1 MSVGL
6 ARACPSPPL
15 ATLGARSSFA
25 IPTGPRGQGYGGQ
38 LAPTAQDG
46 PIVFVRFRVHWA
58 MCLGTPWPAFR
69 FQRQTGRRRR
79 CCVKAEDDPKPTS
92 HSHSL
97 RNSAASSLP
106 LMICSAMKVAPFQS
120 LRCFFGHDVGSGVI
134 YQDDNIKVMA
144 VKNTH
149 FKLHQAGPAVGNHQ
163 LQNLLLSLRYARSR
177 GGFTGD
183 TGPSDLVMPS
193 TTASIPKVTESS
205 FWCHCIVVLS
215 YGFVLNYIFAQPL
228 EPPIH

>member
-1 MSVGL
+1 
-6 ARACPSPPL
+6 
-15 ATLGARSSFA
+15 
-25 IPTGPRGQGYGGQ
+25 
-38 LAPTAQDG
+38 
-46 PIVFVRFRVHWA
+46 
-58 MCLGTPWPAFR
+58 
-69 FQRQTGRRRR
+69 
-79 CCVKAEDDPKPTS
+79 
-92 HSHSL
+92 
-97 RNSAASSLP
+97 
-106 LMICSAMKVAPFQS
+106 MKVAPFQS

-149 FKLHQAGPAVGNHQ
+149 FKLHQAGPAVANYQ

-183 TGPSDLVMPS
+183 TGPSDPVMPS

-205 FWCHCIVVLS
+205 FWCHCIVVLF

-228 EPPIH
+228 EPPTH